1 MRKTRP
7 PVAPT
12 LLTPPEAAP
21 DARRVA
27 APTKGRGTATRLAH
41 RFAGWQREAEDD
53 GWAPHASFVDGRSQ
67 GEPPSLAWTV
77 DEPAH
82 AGVADDVDD
91 AWSGCGVAPG
101 PTQVTPEQARSILSR
116 NDSPDIPF
124 TWAINPYRGCEHGCI
139 YCYAR
144 PTHSY
149 LNLSPGIDFETRLVA
164 KVNAAALLTHELTR
178 PGHVCTPINIGS
190 ATDAYQPVERTWG
203 LTRSVLSVLDT
214 CRHPFTIVTKSAGIE
229 RDIDLLSA
237 AAARQQAYVMVSI
250 TTLEPALARILEPRA
265 AAPHR
270 RLQAVRRLRAA
281 GVPVGVNVAPIIPF
295 LNEPEIERIIDA
307 AAEAGAQAIHYTVV
321 RLPWEVRPLFEEWLQ
336 HHVPERAARIMARI
350 HDLQGGQAYDARFG
364 ARMKGQGPWAD
375 LIRQRVRKAASR
387 HGLGHTGPELNV
399 DAFDPSALRPAP
411 AQGSLF

>member
-7 PVAPT
+7 PVAPP
-12 LLTPPEAAP
+12 LLTPTEAAP

-53 GWAPHASFVDGRSQ
+53 GWAPQA
-67 GEPPSLAWTV
+67 

-82 AGVADDVDD
+82 ASVADDVDD
-91 AWSGCGVAPG
+91 AWSGSGVAPG

-149 LNLSPGIDFETRLVA
+149 LNLSPGLDFETRLVA
-164 KVNAAALLTHELTR
+164 KVNAADLLARELAR

-190 ATDAYQPVERTWG
+190 ATDAYQPVEREWR
-203 LTRSVLSVLDT
+203 LTRGVLAVLDA
-214 CRHPFTIVTKSAGIE
+214 CRHPFTIVTKSAGVE
-229 RDIDLLSA
+229 RDLDLLAA
-237 AAARQQAYVMVSI
+237 AAARRQAYVMVSI
-250 TTLEPALARILEPRA
+250 TTLDPALARMLEPRA

-270 RLQAVRRLRAA
+270 RLQAVRRLHAA

-307 AAEAGAQAIHYTVV
+307 AAQAGAQSIHYTVV

-336 HHVPERAARIMARI
+336 HHVPERAERIMARI

-364 ARMKGQGPWAD
+364 QRMKGQGLWAD
-375 LIRQRVRKAASR
+375 LIRQRVRKAAGR
-387 HGLGHTGPELNV
+387 HGLGHTGPELDV
-399 DAFDPSALRPAP
+399 GAFDPSALQPAP